1 MVEAAAVRLFSCLTE
16 INTFWSGT
24 TMAGALVACCMEEK
38 KKVSA
43 IMAMTLISP
52 RLCRRLSILP
62 CVFLC
67 VHFLFVCLLSGE
79 KSKTVELEDVKF
91 HQCVRLS
98 RFENDRTISFIPPD
112 GESELMSYRLNTTV
126 RRTLAVFFKVI
137 VCLAAG
143 HEGMLPQPG
152 MDCFF

>member
-1 MVEAAAVRLFSCLTE
+1 
-16 INTFWSGT
+16 
-24 TMAGALVACCMEEK
+24 MAL
-38 KKVSA
+38 
-43 IMAMTLISP
+43 TLISP
-52 RLCRRLSILP
+52 RLSEGVSIFL

-67 VHFLFVCLLSGE
+67 VQFLFVCVFSGE

-126 RRTLAVFFKVI
+126 RRTLTVF
-137 VCLAAG
+137 
-143 HEGMLPQPG
+143 Q
-152 MDCFF
+152 